1 MKIAAPSGRR
11 IQSLDRAFAL
21 LGQLADHPA
30 GLGLG
35 ELAAGAGLSPQTAQG
50 LIRTLQA
57 HGWVSQGGRG
67 QPYRLGPAPAQ
78 LAARRLGGDAL
89 AADAQDIVAALCR
102 DSGEHVLLAELT
114 GATPSPLLEAQGHQA
129 LTVARTSFEPNRLHV
144 MATAQVLMAFLTE
157 AAQERLVAG
166 LSMRRCGPRS
176 LTTRA
181 ALWTRLAEIRR
192 QGFVVCRDEAGEH
205 VSALAA
211 PVRGADGQV
220 RAALGISL
228 PTVRLTASRQR
239 TLLHQLRA
247 AASEIAVRWGWTG
260 G

>member
-30 GLGLG
+30 GLGLS
-35 ELAAGAGLSPQTAQG
+35 ELAAGAGLSPQTAQS

-57 HGWVSQGGRG
+57 HGWVSQNGRG

-89 AADAQDIVAALCR
+89 AADARDLVAALCR
-102 DSGEHVLLAELT
+102 DCGEHVLLAELT
-114 GATPSPLLEAQGHQA
+114 GPTPSAMLEIQGNQA
-129 LTVARTSFEPNRLHV
+129 LTVGRATFEPARLHV
-144 MATAQVLMAFLTE
+144 MATAQVLMAFLAE
-157 AAQERLVAG
+157 EAQERLVAG
-166 LSMRRCGPRS
+166 LSMHRCGPRS
-176 LTTRA
+176 LTTHA
-181 ALWTRLAEIRR
+181 ALRKRLAEIRR
-192 QGFVVCRDEAGEH
+192 QGFVVCRDEAGEY

-211 PVRGADGQV
+211 PVHGADGQV

-228 PTVRLTASRQR
+228 PTVRLTAARQQ
-239 TLLHQLRA
+239 TLLRQLRA
-247 AASEIAVRWGWTG
+247 AASEIAARWGWTEG
-260 G
+260 